1 MRPGIETTGAE
12 CTARPVGV
20 VTPEAGA
27 EAWGVPLAG
36 LAPLALLFA
45 FQMGTT
51 PAIEAGLG
59 PPSSGKRSCEPVS
72 MALDSRAFCFPAA
85 LADRGLDSVVEGSA
99 V

>member
-36 LAPLALLFA
+36 LALFA
-45 FQMGTT
+45 FQMGTA
-51 PAIEAGLG
+51 PAVEVDLG